1 MKERITKILRQYYG
15 ENANFREGQY
25 EAIEST
31 YKNSRTLVVQKTGW
45 GKSLVYFISTKL
57 FREEN
62 KGFTLV
68 VSPLLVLMENQ
79 KEAASKLNIKCA
91 VLNST
96 VLKEE
101 RPTIIKNM
109 INQYYDL
116 VFVTPETL
124 FKDDIQTALPNMKIG
139 LFVVDEAHCIS
150 DWGHDF
156 RLNYGKLNKIIQK
169 FPSNVHVLGTT
180 ATANNRVVN
189 DLKKQFGDGVY
200 ISRGSLTRDSL
211 HINVI
216 KVKNAVERYTWILKN
231 INKLPGTG
239 IIYCLTQRDCDYLTK
254 FLLDNG
260 INAESYYSK
269 SQEEETRN
277 MEIIHKFLNNEI
289 KVIVATI
296 KLGMGFDK
304 GDIGFVI
311 HYQMPS
317 NIVSFYQQ
325 IGRAGRS
332 IDKAYTIL
340 MSGPEDLDIINYFI
354 NTAFPTKEE
363 CIKVIECL
371 EKYNGLSITYLSGC
385 LNMKQGRLS
394 KTIMFLENEGF
405 VYKDGSKY
413 YVSGTKFTYDCDHYE
428 NVTRTRISERNQMVE
443 LLKTKECLNKYIVGC
458 LDDIVKNNCNRC
470 SNCIENTIF
479 DNDFTDEEI
488 NNTLGFINALE
499 QPIEPRKR
507 WPSKDFFGTTII
519 SNQLLEGLCL
529 SKYHDVGYGKLVKD
543 GKYKDQRFADE
554 LVGKSTSVL
563 KEIIKKY
570 NIKYITNV
578 PSLRSN
584 IVEDFTKRLAEG
596 LKIEY
601 VDTLLKIGTNQQKDM
616 NNSYHQCKNAVNSF
630 KCKGNNYSGNII
642 LVDDMVDSRWTI
654 TVCGHYLMEGG
665 FDSVYP
671 YALADTSRR
680 EDEDE

>member
-124 FKDDIQTALPNMKIG
+124 FKEDIQTALPNMKIG

-156 RLNYGKLNKIIQK
+156 RLNYGKLNRIIQK

-216 KVKNAVERYTWILKN
+216 KVKNVVERYTWILKN

-260 INAESYYSK
+260 INAESYYSR
-269 SQEEETRN
+269 SQEEETQN

-371 EKYNGLSITYLSGC
+371 EKYNGLSIPYLSGC

-405 VYKDGSKY
+405 VYKDGAKY

-458 LDDIVKNNCNRC
+458 LDDTVKNNCNRC

-601 VDTLLKIGTNQQKDM
+601 VDALLKIGTNQQKNM

>member
-1 MKERITKILRQYYG
+1 MREKITKILKKYYG
-15 ENANFREGQY
+15 ENAVFREGQY

-31 YKNSRTLVVQKTGW
+31 YKNPRTLIVQKTGW

-79 KEAASKLNIKCA
+79 KEAASKLNIKCTA
-91 VLNST
+91 LNST
-96 VLKEE
+96 VSKED
-101 RPTIIKNM
+101 RSTIINNM
-109 INQYYDL
+109 VNQYYDL

-124 FKDDIQTALPNMKIG
+124 FKDDIQMALPNMKIG

-180 ATANNRVVN
+180 ATANNRVIN
-189 DLKKQFGDGVY
+189 DLKTQFGDSVY

-211 HINVI
+211 HINVV

-260 INAESYYSK
+260 ISAEAYYSK
-269 SQEEETRN
+269 SQEEEVQN
-277 MEIIHKFLNNEI
+277 MKIIQKFLKNEI

-317 NIVSFYQQ
+317 NIVSYYQQ

-371 EKYNGLSITYLSGC
+371 EKYNGLSIPYLSGC
-385 LNMKQGRLS
+385 LNMKQGRLA

-405 VYKDGSKY
+405 VYKEGPKY
-413 YVSGTKFTYDCDHYE
+413 YVSGTKFTYDSEHYE
-428 NVTRTRISERNQMVE
+428 NVTKTRISERNQMVE
-443 LLKTKECLNKYIVGC
+443 LLKTKDCLNKYIVSC
-458 LDDIVKNNCNRC
+458 LDDDVKYDCNRC
-470 SNCIENTIF
+470 SNCIENSIF
-479 DNDFTDEEI
+479 DNEFTDEEI
-488 NNTLGFINALE
+488 NKTLGFINALE

-507 WPSKDFFGTTII
+507 WPSKDFFGTTVIH
-519 SNQLLEGLCL
+519 NQLIAGICL

-543 GKYKDQRFADE
+543 GKYRDHKFADE
-554 LVGKSTSVL
+554 LVGKSASIL
-563 KEIIKKY
+563 KGIIKKH

-584 IVEDFTKRLAEG
+584 IVEDFTKRLAES

-601 VDTLLKIGTNQQKDM
+601 VDTLLKIGTTQQKDM
-616 NNSYHQCKNAVNSF
+616 NNSYHQCRNAINSF
-630 KCKGNNYSGNII
+630 RCKEKNYDGNII
-642 LVDDMVDSRWTI
+642 LVDDMVDSKWTI
-654 TVCGHYLMEGG
+654 TVCGHYLMEAG
-665 FDSVYP
+665 FNSVFP
-671 YALADTSRR
+671 YALADTSHR